1 MGPVMA
7 LREVRISLA
16 GVPRP
21 LPVALAVR
29 GVAKV
34 STLYYGPVRIHC
46 PLFLPRYPIAPES
59 AKQQQTRLIPQS
71 EGTRSSEATGR
82 SPSYQ
87 SDKTPRSDE
96 N

>member
-7 LREVRISLA
+7 LREVRNSLV

-21 LPVALAVR
+21 LPTALAVR

-34 STLYYGPVRIHC
+34 STLRACTLP
-46 PLFLPRYPIAPES
+46 PLLPRYPSAPES
-59 AKQQQTRLIPQS
+59 AKQQRTRLIPQS
-71 EGTRSSEATGR
+71 EGSSEATGR